1 MALKKVKYITYDE
14 NEQCT
19 EIRNYIENAGIVL
32 DIRDLAKE
40 PLTEDEIAGLI
51 SKFDIS
57 HFLNPMSK
65 SYKSL
70 GLDKRTPDRDEIIK
84 GIAEDYTLLR
94 RPIIINARLF
104 TVGCNKKTIS
114 EMLQI
119 NRNGQHSDNGDS
131 NYNRKNGRRESVGS
145 SKK

>member
-14 NEQCT
+14 NEQCND
-19 EIRNYIENAGIVL
+19 IRIFIENAGIVL
-32 DIRDLAKE
+32 DIRDIAKE
-40 PLTEDEIAGLI
+40 PLTEYEIAGLI

-70 GLDKRTPDRDEIIK
+70 EFDKRTPSRDEIIK
-84 GIAEDYTLLR
+84 GIVEDYTLLR

-119 NRNGQHSDNGDS
+119 NRNGQISDNGDS

-145 SKK
+145 AKK

>member
-19 EIRNYIENAGIVL
+19 DIRNFIENAGIVL
-32 DIRDLAKE
+32 DVRDLTKE
-40 PLTEDEIAGLI
+40 PLTEDEIARLI
-51 SKFDIS
+51 SHFDIS

-70 GLDKRTPDRDEIIK
+70 GFDKRTPSRDELIK
-84 GIAEDYTLLR
+84 GIVEDYTLLR
-94 RPIIINARLF
+94 RPIIKNTRLF

-119 NRNGQHSDNGDS
+119 SRNGHNSDNGDG
-131 NYNRKNGRRESVGS
+131 NFNRKNGKRESVGS
-145 SKK
+145 TKK